1 MNNAEFL
8 QHKAMA
14 ERDYGV
20 ILPEAKAYLTEA
32 VANSYSYAM
41 DSQPSLVTTSNS
53 GIPWYF
59 TNYVDPHP
67 CHSDESGG
75 NSGGNEEGRLDH
87 HDRTI
92 PGCGINGS
100 GFQLW

>member
-20 ILPEAKAYLTEA
+20 ILPEAKAYLTDA

-41 DSQPSLVTTSNS
+41 
-53 GIPWYF
+53 
-59 TNYVDPHP
+59 
-67 CHSDESGG
+67 
-75 NSGGNEEGRLDH
+75 
-87 HDRTI
+87 
-92 PGCGINGS
+92 
-100 GFQLW
+100 